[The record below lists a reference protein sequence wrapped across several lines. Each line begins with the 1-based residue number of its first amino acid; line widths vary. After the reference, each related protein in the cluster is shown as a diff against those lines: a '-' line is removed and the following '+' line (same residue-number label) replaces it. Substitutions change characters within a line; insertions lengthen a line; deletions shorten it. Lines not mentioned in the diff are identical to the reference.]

1 MGLFSGLL
9 GNAGAVDVAE
19 AEAEL
24 ATLLSEGEQAEQAF
38 KLVRDMIV
46 FTNKRLILI
55 DKQGITG
62 SKKEYMSIPYR
73 SIVRF
78 SAETKGHFD
87 LESELVIWLSSTA
100 EPLRIRDGPLRPPLP
115 VLRAAGSVGEP
126 RHAVHGI
133 DHVLTLVKDF
143 MASTTPSL

>member
-9 GNAGAVDVAE
+9 GNAGEVDLADVE
-19 AEAEL
+19 EEL
-24 ATLLSEGEQAEQAF
+24 SAILADGEKLEQVF
-38 KLVRDMIV
+38 KLIRDMIV
-46 FTNKRLILI
+46 FTNRRLILI

-87 LESELVIWLSSTA
+87 IESELSIWLSGS
-100 EPLRIRDGPLRPPLP
+100 ELP
-115 VLRAAGSVGEP
+115 IKKTFS
-126 RHAVHGI
+126 
-133 DHVLTLVKDF
+133 KDCNIK
-143 MASTTPSL
+143 

>member
-19 AEAEL
+19 IEEEL
-24 ATLLSEGEQAEQAF
+24 TAFLADGEQAEQAF
-38 KLVRDMIV
+38 KVLRDMIV

-55 DKQGITG
+55 DKQGLTG

-87 LESELVIWLSSTA
+87 LESELSIWLSSTA
-100 EPLRIRDGPLRPPLP
+100 EPVRKTFSKDGNII
-115 VLRAAGSVGEP
+115 
-126 RHAVHGI
+126 AVQKA
-133 DHVLTLVKDF
+133 LATY
-143 MASTTPSL
+143 ACR

>member
-19 AEAEL
+19 IEDEL
-24 ATLLSEGEQAEQAF
+24 AAFLAEGEQAEQAF
-38 KLVRDMIV
+38 KVLRDIIV

-55 DKQGITG
+55 DKQGLTG

-87 LESELVIWLSSTA
+87 LESELLIWLSSTA
-100 EPLRIRDGPLRPPLP
+100 EPVRKTFSKDGNI
-115 VLRAAGSVGEP
+115 V
-126 RHAVHGI
+126 AVQKA
-133 DHVLTLVKDF
+133 LATY
-143 MASTTPSL
+143 ACR